1 MDTRRIG
8 SLEISVVG
16 LGCNNFGSRID
27 EGATRA
33 VVDAALRSGVT
44 FFDTADIYGDGRS
57 EEFLGRALGARRA
70 EVLIATK
77 FGHRSGHPERGAHPA
92 YIRRAAEASLQ
103 RLGTDWIDLYQLHTP
118 DPDVP
123 IADTLGALD
132 ELVIAGKVREIGC
145 SNFTVDELRAADAVR
160 TEHGVRFASV
170 QNHFSMLERAE
181 ASMVQACAGDGRAFL
196 PYYPLA
202 NGMLTGKYRVGRE
215 TPRGTR
221 ITGGGRYAPILN
233 DGNLEIVERLASYA
247 EARGAGM
254 LDLAF
259 AWLLS
264 HPAIASVIAGATKPH
279 QVVSNAAASE
289 WQLTSKERAE
299 VDALLSL

>member
-8 SLEISVVG
+8 SLEVSVVG

-33 VVDAALRSGVT
+33 VVDAAVRSGVT

-77 FGHRSGHPERGAHPA
+77 FGHRSGHPDRGAHPA
-92 YIRRAAEASLQ
+92 YISRAAEASLQ

-123 IADTLGALD
+123 VADTLGALD
-132 ELVIAGKVREIGC
+132 ELVVAGKVREIGC

-215 TPRGTR
+215 RPPGTR
-221 ITGGGRYAPILN
+221 ITVGGRYAPILN
-233 DGNLEIVERLASYA
+233 DANLEIVERLASYA

-264 HPAIASVIAGATKPH
+264 HRAIASVIAGATKPH